1 MIDDDGGLAANQNDC
16 RGSYY
21 NSGHELVV
29 GLDTKKGYVKP
40 SLPEAFA
47 ARTHCRNN
55 SLPLRNSSLPLFTT
69 VAVAVAGLLSTSRN
83 SPPPAVGI
91 LSTSLHRPL
100 PAARLHSASPHSPSS
115 ATRLPSI
122 SPYHRTTARIASG
135 DICSGIGNE
144 IGSNRDINIGAK
156 KSDDFGYVFQ
166 SNLRN
171 VSRGDICANTKCK
184 LLHWST
190 DELVVAEGRIA
201 STDPN
206 TKVHHVILGGSC

>member
-29 GLDTKKGYVKP
+29 GLDTKKERLGYVKP

-122 SPYHRTTARIASG
+122 SPYHRTTARVSKPFVNHSTLYIKPKAQSQRK
-135 DICSGIGNE
+135 CEWSYMACGIF
-144 IGSNRDINIGAK
+144 IGK
-156 KSDDFGYVFQ
+156 
-166 SNLRN
+166 
-171 VSRGDICANTKCK
+171 
-184 LLHWST
+184 
-190 DELVVAEGRIA
+190 RI
-201 STDPN
+201 
-206 TKVHHVILGGSC
+206 HI